1 MSSAG
6 LKTVAI
12 EEPPGVLPGRAGWRP
27 LLHAAGFTGSA
38 ALGGAALSVVA
49 TKIFATMLGPAEV
62 AVLATLQQIR
72 QAGVIGATL
81 GGQTAL
87 IQGASARSGDDR
99 RQYLRTVFLLM
110 GTSAALM
117 ALGMLAAPGWV
128 ASWTGLGIERARMVR
143 WMTVPVMF
151 SVALVFLN
159 SLLNAR
165 GEIGR
170 LAVVQMASPAALAI
184 LAYPVA
190 RAARNGDEDALV
202 WWISAAAVCAAA
214 LSLRL
219 LGRRKIT
226 AWFPGPAAGWNANWS
241 NANWWNAK
249 AARGFLTVSGSILA
263 GSVASSLVLM
273 AARARILHQQGFA
286 VAGQFDAAW
295 AVSMN
300 HVSLVLASL
309 QTYCLPLLAR
319 TSDRAERSVHLNRM
333 LTAAALAAATVVCVL
348 AWLKPVV
355 LVALYSPAFGEAAR
369 YLRWTLIGDY
379 LKVSSWVLSIPV
391 LAAAD
396 MRVFLT
402 ADLSAYAVFA
412 AGAAAAGHFRG
423 AAEGAAIAFALMY
436 AVHLAVCG
444 WIAWTRYGF
453 RPGAGTAL
461 IWTGGLAL
469 VLGVSAMTWRIP

>member
-12 EEPPGVLPGRAGWRP
+12 GDPPDAIRGRAAWRP
-27 LLHAAGFTGSA
+27 LLQAAGLTGSA
-38 ALGGAALSVVA
+38 AVGGAALSVVA
-49 TKIFATMLGPAEV
+49 TKIFATMLGPAQV

-72 QAGVIGATL
+72 QTGVIAATL
-81 GGQTAL
+81 SGQTAL
-87 IQGASARSGDDR
+87 IQGASARTGDAR
-99 RQYLRTVFLLM
+99 RQYLSTVLLLM
-110 GTSAALM
+110 VASAALM
-117 ALGMLAAPGWV
+117 ALVLLAAPGWV
-128 ASWTGLGIERARMVR
+128 ASWTGLGTKRVQMVR

-159 SLLNAR
+159 SMLNAR

-170 LAVVQMASPAALAI
+170 LAVVQIASPAAMAI

-190 RAARNGDEDALV
+190 RAARNGDEGALV
-202 WWISAAAVCAAA
+202 WWLSATAVCAAV

-219 LGRRKIT
+219 LGRRGIT
-226 AWFPGPAAGWNANWS
+226 DWFPGPAVRWNTSSW

-249 AARGFLTVSGSILA
+249 AAWGFLTVSGSMLA
-263 GSVASSLVLM
+263 GSVAASLVLM
-273 AARARILHQQGFA
+273 AARARIVNQQGFT

-319 TSDRAERSVHLNRM
+319 TSDQAERGSHLTRM
-333 LTAAALAAATVVCVL
+333 LTAAALAAAAVICVL

-355 LVALYSPAFGEAAR
+355 LVALYSSAFGEAAR

-379 LKVSSWVLSIPV
+379 LKVSSWVLSIPA

-412 AGAAAAGHFRG
+412 AGVAAAGHFRG
-423 AAEGAAIAFALMY
+423 AAEGTAIAFVLMY

-444 WIAWTRYGF
+444 GIAWMRYGF
-453 RPGAGTAL
+453 RPGGGTVL
-461 IWTGGLAL
+461 IWSGGLAL
-469 VLGVSAMTWRIP
+469 VLGVSALTWTIQ